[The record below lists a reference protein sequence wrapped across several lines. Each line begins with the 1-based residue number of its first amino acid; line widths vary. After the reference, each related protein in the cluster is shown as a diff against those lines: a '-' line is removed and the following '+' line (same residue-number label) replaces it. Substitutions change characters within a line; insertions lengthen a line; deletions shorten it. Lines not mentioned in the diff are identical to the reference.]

1 MLLTL
6 DAGNTNLDLGLF
18 EDNRLLAHGKVPTP
32 RLGSETDCRGVLAD
46 WLGRYAGD
54 ARPHGAAV
62 GSVVAGLGARL
73 VDAARG
79 LCDGA
84 VLEVRGSWDLG
95 LTIRYD
101 DPERVGV
108 DRVAAAAAA
117 FADRP
122 SGQGVVVADA
132 GTAITVDAV
141 DAGGTF
147 LGGLILPG
155 LRLGLTALGGGT
167 SLLPQVSLDPAASLL
182 GRSTPTCLQAGALHG
197 GAALLDGLFE
207 RIVDLLGTPMTGYLT
222 GGDGPF
228 LAGRTTRYAHH
239 DPALVLRGL
248 RLAYLRRTDRSPGRS
263 H

>member
-6 DAGNTNLDLGLF
+6 DVGNTNLDLGLF
-18 EDNRLLAHGKVPTP
+18 EEDRLVAHGKVPTSG
-32 RLGSETDCRGVLAD
+32 LASVADCRGVLTD
-46 WLGRYAGD
+46 WLGRHAGG
-54 ARPHGAAV
+54 ARPTGAAV

-73 VDAARG
+73 IDTAGG

-95 LTIRYD
+95 LAIRYD
-101 DPERVGV
+101 DPDRVGV
-108 DRVAAAAAA
+108 DRVAAAVAA

-122 SGQGVVVADA
+122 PGQGVVVADA

-141 DAGGTF
+141 DAEGTF
-147 LGGLILPG
+147 LGGMILPG

-167 SLLPQVSLDPAASLL
+167 SLLPQVALDPAAPLL
-182 GRSTPTCLQAGALHG
+182 GRNTPTCLQAGALHG

-207 RIVDLLGTPMTGYLT
+207 RITGLLGTPATGFLT

-228 LAGRTTRYAHH
+228 LARRTTRYARH
-239 DPALVLRGL
+239 DPGLVLRGL
-248 RLAYLRRTDRSPGRS
+248 RLAYLRRTGRFPG
-263 H
+263 